1 MVRMLAFSL
10 IVAIVVLPLVATHV
24 QAEGLLSSAASESRT
39 DDPDPPKS
47 EEPKRRDRH
56 HQHHCDDDGIGA
68 AAGELA
74 GTLLLYGTLA
84 AVDAMIPDKRTIV
97 CVNESGQEV
106 TYTIYGPPGYF
117 SDYPYQHEFGYMLMG
132 DAWVTTG
139 KTTSIRGSVEYG
151 SDFGDLSRVGTKLLV
166 EGTSRW
172 GIDIQW
178 DEYFENLP
186 SGGTDQLTLGDL
198 NFTFRVP
205 QGYHSQ
211 FRFGLGTNLLED
223 RNGSEFGIN
232 FTTGYDVYLGK
243 PWIWSTE
250 MDLGKVGSADLFRI
264 RSTLGA
270 QWKRVEVF
278 AGYQYTNLEGIEL
291 DGFVSGMR
299 FWF

>member
-1 MVRMLAFSL
+1 MVKTLAFSL
-10 IVAIVVLPLVATHV
+10 IVSILALPQITTRV
-24 QAEGLLSSAASESRT
+24 QAEGLLSAAAGESRT
-39 DDPDPPKS
+39 DDPDPPRS
-47 EEPKRRDRH
+47 DPPKHRSKH
-56 HQHHCDDDGIGA
+56 HHHDCDDDGSSA
-68 AAGELA
+68 LGELA
-74 GTLLLYGTLA
+74 GTLLFYGTIA
-84 AVDAMIPDKRTIV
+84 AVDAMIPDQRTV
-97 CVNESGQEV
+97 CCIDASGHEV

-132 DAWVTTG
+132 DEWVTVG
-139 KTTSIRGSVEYG
+139 RTTSIRGSVEYG
-151 SDFGDLSRVGTKLLV
+151 TDFGDLSRVGTKLLV

-172 GIDIQW
+172 GIDMQW
-178 DEYFENLP
+178 DEYFENIP

-198 NFTFRVP
+198 NFTFRAP

-211 FRFGLGTNLLED
+211 FRWGLGANLLED

-264 RSTLGA
+264 RSTIGA
-270 QWKRVEVF
+270 QWKRAEIF